1 MFSSGIRS
9 AMPSRSRSIYALL
22 VAFVIILGLAS
33 RIRVAPH
40 FVHEYVGDALYA
52 LMIFLGLGFLF
63 PKSSSL
69 IIAAFVLGFCFAI
82 EISQL
87 YHAPWIDAI
96 RNMRLGGL
104 ILGFGFLW
112 TDLICYLVVV
122 CIGFL
127 VERIT
132 SKP

>member
-1 MFSSGIRS
+1 
-9 AMPSRSRSIYALL
+9 MPPRSRPIYAFL

-40 FVHEYVGDALYA
+40 FVHEYVGDVLYA

-63 PKSSSL
+63 PKFSSL
-69 IIAAFVLGFCFAI
+69 KIAALALGFCFVI

-96 RNMRLGGL
+96 RQMRIGGL

-112 TDLICYLVVV
+112 SDLVCYSVGVSV
-122 CIGFL
+122 GF
-127 VERIT
+127 VKERL
-132 SKP
+132 SFK

>member
-1 MFSSGIRS
+1 
-9 AMPSRSRSIYALL
+9 MPPRSRPIYAFL

-40 FVHEYVGDALYA
+40 FVHEYVGDVLYA

-63 PKSSSL
+63 PKFSPL
-69 IIAAFVLGFCFAI
+69 KIAALALGFCFVI

-96 RNMRLGGL
+96 RHTRIGGL
-104 ILGFGFLW
+104 VLGFGFLW
-112 TDLICYLVVV
+112 SDLVCYLVGVS
-122 CIGFL
+122 IGFFT
-127 VERIT
+127 ERLI
-132 SKP
+132 SKT

>member
-1 MFSSGIRS
+1 LN
-9 AMPSRSRSIYALL
+9 SRSRPIYALL
-22 VAFVIILGLAS
+22 VAFVIVLGLAS

-40 FVHEYVGDALYA
+40 FVHEYMGDVLYA
-52 LMIFLGLGFLF
+52 MMMFFGFGFLF
-63 PKSSSL
+63 PKFPAL
-69 IIAAFVLGFCFAI
+69 KIAALALGFCFVI

-112 TDLICYLVVV
+112 SDLACYFVGVGF
-122 CIGFL
+122 GFL